1 MNINKSPRRIDRKAG
16 KRNKKVNMI
25 RSYRNTK
32 ITKPLYSSPYYLREI
47 EKQKNIKISQKRNE
61 QLIIL

>member
-16 KRNKKVNMI
+16 QRNKKAIMI

-32 ITKPLYSSPYYLREI
+32 ITKPPYSSPYYLHEI
-47 EKQKNIKISQKRNE
+47 EKQKEHKNKSRKK
-61 QLIIL
+61 

>member
-16 KRNKKVNMI
+16 KRNKKVIMI

-32 ITKPLYSSPYYLREI
+32 ITKPPYSSPYYLQEI
-47 EKQKNIKISQKRNE
+47 EKKKHKNKSKKNE
-61 QLIIL
+61 KLIIL